1 MPTPTHPTQRLD
13 IEDNNQRQLRL
24 RQLLQQIND
33 SSSTS
38 NTHAD
43 NNSRIAASSNITPF
57 VRPGPSS
64 SFDFGVRETH
74 AVEPPSE
81 LLSRVESFL
90 PQMEAANAE
99 LARRMESSPESVD
112 IENLGDRE
120 DDEEEDE
127 EDGRQG
133 QYIEMVR
140 GSVCESDLLERA
152 SYGSSEPVC
161 SGVLIQN
168 LGLGVFDIRRR
179 PLSDTTS
186 SSSPSASSDDDSHST
201 HSDDSDA
208 STSGRPGSLLN
219 RPIRPLPKRARPN
232 IVVLNESTTDNTQQ

>member
-1 MPTPTHPTQRLD
+1 MPTPTTHPTQRRLD
-13 IEDNNQRQLRL
+13 IEDDNQRQLRL
-24 RQLLQQIND
+24 GQLLQRIND

-43 NNSRIAASSNITPF
+43 NNSRNAASSNITPF
-57 VRPGPSS
+57 VRPGLS

-99 LARRMESSPESVD
+99 LARRTQSSPESVD
-112 IENLGDRE
+112 IENLGNRERE
-120 DDEEEDE
+120 DDEDEDGDE
-127 EDGRQG
+127 DDEDGRQG
-133 QYIEMVR
+133 QYIEM
-140 GSVCESDLLERA
+140 
-152 SYGSSEPVC
+152 
-161 SGVLIQN
+161 N

-186 SSSPSASSDDDSHST
+186 TSSSSSASSNFDDDDSHSST
-201 HSDDSDA
+201 SNSTRSDEADSDSHSDSDA
-208 STSGRPGSLLN
+208 STSGHPGSLLN

>member
-133 QYIEMVR
+133 QYIEM
-140 GSVCESDLLERA
+140 
-152 SYGSSEPVC
+152 
-161 SGVLIQN
+161 N

-186 SSSPSASSDDDSHST
+186 SSSSSASSDDDSHST
-201 HSDDSDA
+201 HSDDSHSDSDA